1 MTGPSASDDGA
12 RPARGGRRPRVWT
25 LAQAR
30 RAGLAAQGLHRPA
43 PEASG
48 PRSVRTVLERLG
60 LLQVDSVNVLARAH
74 LMPLHSRLGSYDPA
88 ALDRLQSR
96 RPHDVTECWA
106 HEASIVPARLRPHL
120 VALQRR
126 SWPTAAGMDAARRE
140 ALIAEVLAAVD
151 EHGPLTARQA
161 RELGLGEE
169 PEGGHWGWNWSEA
182 KRVLEHLFAD
192 GTLASVGRSPSF
204 ERRYQRAERLWPDHG
219 DRLTAAA
226 PDEADLSRE
235 DEALAHA
242 LPLVEQSLRALG
254 IATGASVA
262 DYYRLPVA
270 LTRRALERLC
280 ADGTAEAGL
289 VASGQGKEGTTTAPA
304 YRHRLAPV
312 PRTVSG
318 TALLSPFDPMV
329 FHRPRVEQLFGV
341 RYRLGIYTP
350 AERRTRGYY
359 SLLLLEGERLTAQ
372 VDLKADRSGAGALL
386 VRGAWTEPPGDHP
399 DPATPPPGEGQTEAA
414 LADRLERMRHW
425 LGLGAVVVTPDAPGD
440 LARSLRGR

>member
-1 MTGPSASDDGA
+1 MTGPDASGDGA

-25 LAQAR
+25 VGQAR
-30 RAGLAAQGLHRPA
+30 RAGLAAQGLHRPVR
-43 PEASG
+43 EESG
-48 PRSVRTVLERLG
+48 ARSVRTVLERLG
-60 LLQVDSVNVLARAH
+60 LLQVDSVNVLVRAH
-74 LMPLHSRLGSYDPA
+74 LMPLHSRLGAYEPA
-88 ALDRLQSR
+88 ALERLQSR
-96 RPHDVTECWA
+96 RPHDFTECWA

-120 VALQRR
+120 VALQHR

-140 ALIAEVLAAVD
+140 ALVAEVLAAVD

-161 RELGLGEE
+161 RGLGLGEG

-192 GTLASVGRSPSF
+192 GTLASVGRSRSF
-204 ERRYQRAERLWPDHG
+204 ERRYLRAERLWPDLG
-219 DRLTAAA
+219 DALASHA
-226 PDEADLSRE
+226 PDD
-235 DEALAHA
+235 ALAHA

-254 IATGASVA
+254 IATPASVA

-270 LTRRALERLC
+270 LTRRALEELC

-289 VASGQGKEGTTTAPA
+289 LAAGPGTGEEGTTTVPA
-304 YRHRLAPV
+304 FRHRLASV
-312 PRTVSG
+312 PRSATG

-329 FHRPRVEQLFGV
+329 FHRPRLEQLFGV

-350 AERRTRGYY
+350 AGRRTRGYY

-372 VDLKADRSGAGALL
+372 VDLKADRTGPGTLL
-386 VRGAWTEPPGDHP
+386 VLGAWTEPPGDHP
-399 DPATPPPGEGQTEAA
+399 DPATPPPGPGQTEAA
-414 LADRLERMRHW
+414 LADRLERLRDW
-425 LGLGAVVVTPDAPGD
+425 LGLGTVVVPADAPGD